1 MPRSIPIYEVAG
13 RWFLRNQG
21 RKSMRLF
28 ISYPAFRTL
37 LAVPFLAAMLAFPA
51 SAETNPNTPTPEV
64 QSTPST
70 GEAEPSTSE
79 INEAAGERN
88 GSTETPAN
96 GTAAPDGTAP
106 AATDTAPEDGAA
118 DPSAAA
124 SSATEPPKSSILVNV
139 DKSSQEMTVFVDG
152 VERYSWPVSTGLSG
166 YSTPSGTYAASSM
179 NKIWYSKQ
187 WDNAPMPHAVF
198 FTKQGHAIH
207 GTKEVKNLGKP
218 ASHGC
223 VRLAPENAATLFAL
237 VEENGLENTQVVLAG
252 VTPGGEGPKVA
263 SPGRQPRGYGYGV
276 PPWFD
281 GGQYYKQPQKR
292 RGLFGRR
299 WFQPQQ
305 GYYGQRGYYQPRGVS
320 PRGY

>member
-1 MPRSIPIYEVAG
+1 MPRRIPIYEGAG

-21 RKSMRLF
+21 LNSMRLF
-28 ISYPAFRTL
+28 VSSSSFHTF
-37 LAVPFLAAMLAFPA
+37 LAVPFLAAMLAFPV
-51 SAETNPNTPTPEV
+51 SAETNPNASTPQAEA
-64 QSTPST
+64 TPST
-70 GEAEPSTSE
+70 GEAKPSAGET
-79 INEAAGERN
+79 NEAAGEQN
-88 GSTETPAN
+88 GSTESPT
-96 GTAAPDGTAP
+96 
-106 AATDTAPEDGAA
+106 AA
-118 DPSAAA
+118 DPNAAP
-124 SSATEPPKSSILVNV
+124 SATETPKASILVNV
-139 DKSSQEMTVFVDG
+139 DKASQEMTVFVDG
-152 VERYSWPVSTGLSG
+152 IERYSWPVSTGLSG
-166 YSTPSGTYAASSM
+166 YSTPSGTYTASSM

-207 GTKEVKNLGKP
+207 GTKEVNNLGKP

-237 VEENGLENTQVVLAG
+237 VEENGLDNTQVVLTG
-252 VTPGGEGPKVA
+252 TTPGGEGPKVA
-263 SPGRQPRGYGYGV
+263 SPGKQPRGYYGYGV

-281 GGQYYKQPQKR
+281 GGQYVQPQQKR

-305 GYYGQRGYYQPRGVS
+305 GYYGPRGNQYYQPRAVG